1 MGSTRAT
8 ILSDRGT
15 GARWTQLRCIG
26 RTALIPYLTAG
37 YPSRA
42 ASLAAL
48 RMVAE
53 AGADFIELGVPF
65 SDPVADG
72 PVIQRASESALREG
86 MTARGALELV
96 RDAALDVPIVVFG
109 YLNPLLAYGVPRFLD
124 DAAAA
129 GVAGLL
135 LTDLPA
141 GEDPELEALVAARG
155 LDLVPLVAPTTTEER
170 ARRVLRRATGFV
182 YVVARLGVTGS
193 RTTVGADLAA
203 AVRRFRRATEL
214 PLAIG
219 FGIATGTQAAAAAAL
234 GDGVVVG
241 SALVERLA
249 QGLEPARDLM
259 RELRQ
264 ALDARSAGA
273 QGAA

>member
-1 MGSTRAT
+1 
-8 ILSDRGT
+8 LSDHGT
-15 GARWTQLRCIG
+15 APRWAQLRRAG

-37 YPSRA
+37 YPTPA

-53 AGADFIELGVPF
+53 AGADLIELGVPF

-72 PVIQRASESALREG
+72 PVIQRASEAALRDG
-86 MTARGALELV
+86 MTVGGALELV
-96 RDAALDVPIVVFG
+96 RQAALDVPVVLFG

-124 DAAAA
+124 DATAA
-129 GVAGLL
+129 GVAGVL

-141 GEDPELEALVAARG
+141 GEDPELERLVGASG
-155 LDLVPLVAPTTTEER
+155 LDLIPLVALTTTEER

-193 RTTVGADLAA
+193 ITTLSTALDA

-219 FGIATGTQAAAAAAL
+219 FGIASGPQAAAAAAL
-234 GDGVVVG
+234 GDGIVVG
-241 SALVERLA
+241 SALVERLG

-259 RELRQ
+259 LELRA
-264 ALDARSAGA
+264 ALDARPAGA

>member
-15 GARWTQLRCIG
+15 APRWAELRRLG

-42 ASLAAL
+42 ATLETL
-48 RMVAE
+48 RMVVE
-53 AGADFIELGVPF
+53 AGADLIELGMPF

-72 PVIQRASESALREG
+72 PVIQHASESALRQG
-86 MTARGALELV
+86 MTARGTLELV
-96 RDAALDVPIVVFG
+96 REAALDVPVVLFG
-109 YLNPLLAYGVPRFLD
+109 YLNPVLAYGVQRFLD
-124 DAAAA
+124 DAVAA

-141 GEDPELEALVAARG
+141 GEDPDLAREVTVRG
-155 LDLVPLVAPTTTEER
+155 LDLIPLVAPTTSEER
-170 ARRVLRRATGFV
+170 ARRVLRGATGFV
-182 YVVARLGVTGS
+182 YVIARLGVTGS
-193 RTTVGADLAA
+193 PTTLGADLET
-203 AVRRFRRATEL
+203 AVRRFRRATAL

-219 FGIATGTQAAAAAAL
+219 FGIATGAHATTAAGLA
-234 GDGVVVG
+234 DGVVVG
-241 SALVERLA
+241 SALVERLGHGIDA
-249 QGLEPARDLM
+249 ARDLM
-259 RELRQ
+259 LELRQ
-264 ALDARSAGA
+264 ALDARRPGA